1 MNDKYLKELIQSRQD
16 ANKSADKK
24 VPVYIKLDPS
34 VVSYFKSQGRGYQ
47 TRINDILTEY
57 VALAQSDRLGQAIA
71 GGVSTSAP
79 SEEERALIGQQLFKR
94 YYAQCF
100 WHLRPDLE
108 VTVKLL
114 PLIAQGLRRHGGREG
129 FMEAKKLCP

>member
-1 MNDKYLKELIQSRQD
+1 MEDKHLKALLKSRQSG
-16 ANKSADKK
+16 NKTAEEK
-24 VPVYIKLDPS
+24 VPVYIKLSPS

-47 TRINDILTEY
+47 TRINEILTEY
-57 VALAQSDRLGQAIA
+57 VALAQSDNLGQATT
-71 GGVSTSAP
+71 GGVSTSAL
-79 SEEERALIGQQLFKR
+79 SEEERARMGQQLFKR

-108 VTVKLL
+108 VTPKLL

>member
-1 MNDKYLKELIQSRQD
+1 MQDKYLKALVQSRR
-16 ANKSADKK
+16 SADKAAEEK
-24 VPVYIKLDPS
+24 VPVYIKLAPS

-47 TRINDILTEY
+47 ARINEILSEY
-57 VALAQSDRLGQAIA
+57 VALAQSDNLSHGTA
-71 GGVSTSAP
+71 GGVSAGAP
-79 SEEERALIGQQLFKR
+79 SEEERARMGQQLFKR

-108 VTVKLL
+108 VTPKLL

-129 FMEAKKLCP
+129 FMEAKKLCR